1 MIRTTHGGAGRWTV
15 LLGDARPAGT
25 REGASMDDVK
35 VREILFP
42 TDYSDV
48 SANAGRTAAQ
58 LASHFGTRLHVV
70 HVVPPV
76 TDPGPADALP
86 AAVAALGSGVD
97 VVSAVLNGPPAR
109 AIVSYARRHAVDLI
123 VMGTH
128 GRTGVSRAV
137 LGSVAEAVVR
147 RASCRVLTVPDGI
160 RVDVPTVGA
169 QPRLRGIG
177 KATVN
182 VVPRPTTERTS
193 IVPPWSRTIP

>member
-1 MIRTTHGGAGRWTV
+1 
-15 LLGDARPAGT
+15 L
-25 REGASMDDVK
+25 
-35 VREILFP
+35 
-42 TDYSDV
+42 
-48 SANAGRTAAQ
+48 
-58 LASHFGTRLHVV
+58 
-70 HVVPPV
+70 V

-97 VVSAVLNGPPAR
+97 VVSAILSGPPAR
-109 AIVSYARRHAVDLI
+109 AIVGYARRHHVDLI

-147 RASCRVLTVPDGI
+147 RAPCRVLTVPHG
-160 RVDVPTVGA
+160 VSADVATVGA
-169 QPRLRGIG
+169 QGRLRRIG

-182 VVPRPTTERTS
+182 VVPRPTAECTS